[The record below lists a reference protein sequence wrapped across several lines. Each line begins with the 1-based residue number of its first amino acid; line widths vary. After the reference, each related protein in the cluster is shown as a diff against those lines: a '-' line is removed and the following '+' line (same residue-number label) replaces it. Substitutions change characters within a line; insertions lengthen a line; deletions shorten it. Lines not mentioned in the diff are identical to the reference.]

1 MSARL
6 SSRRVVVLSSEATEV
21 RLTVHGTG
29 QMAAASKDPS
39 CDLSEHGLGRTDRS
53 FGGAFRAGAG
63 LDSHRTGACPLKH
76 PAMTEPLGTILPG

>member
-29 QMAAASKDPS
+29 
-39 CDLSEHGLGRTDRS
+39 HGLGRTDRS